1 MIVPFAAGGPTDVI
15 ARIVTGHM
23 AQTLGQS
30 IIIENVVGAGGT
42 TATTRAAR
50 AANDGYTLITGHM
63 GTHAAS
69 VPLYPNLAY
78 HPEKDFEPVAL
89 LAGTPILILARK
101 DFAPKDLKEFVA
113 YVKANADKVNAA
125 HAGIGSVSHVSCE
138 LLNSI
143 LDVKP
148 VGVPFNGTGPAM
160 NALVGGQVDYM
171 CDQIV
176 NAVPQINGGT
186 IKAYAIATP
195 ERNPSLPNV
204 PTTAE
209 AGLPAFQAQAW
220 NAIFAPKGTPAPIVA
235 RLNAAAAKAL
245 DDENVRK
252 RLLDLGS
259 VIPGPLERTPEALAT
274 LVKDEIAKWIA
285 RAQAGELINAI
296 KQIGKGRSTR
306 FRPLSFA
313 ERIIIFRGI
322 IGGSRIGAVDCSL
335 RPLNSPSLERPED
348 LARHEPVPRPART
361 DSRRRRGEARPH
373 RHRHA
378 VDLRPSDALQSG
390 GRLSD
395 ADHQEAAAEV
405 DRARAAVVPDGRH
418 QHQISARTTASRSGT
433 NGPTPMA
440 ISARSMAR
448 SGAPGRRRTAAASTR
463 SPTSST

>member
-1 MIVPFAAGGPTDVI
+1 MNRYGRSLAGGYLAVMAGLFAFAAQVQAQTYPTRSITMIVPFAAGGPTDVV

-69 VPLYPNLAY
+69 VPLYPSLAY

-101 DFAPKDLKEFVA
+101 DFPPKDLKEFIA
-113 YVKANADKVNAA
+113 YVKANESKVNAA

-143 LDVKP
+143 LGIKP

-186 IKAYAIATP
+186 IKAYAVATP

-204 PTTAE
+204 PTTTE

-220 NAIFAPKGTPAPIVA
+220 NAIFAPKGTPAPVIEK
-235 RLNAAAAKAL
+235 LNTAAAKAL
-245 DDENVRK
+245 DDETVRK

-259 VIPGPLERTPEALAT
+259 VIPGPADRTPQALAA
-274 LVKDEIAKWIA
+274 LVKSEIAKW
-285 RAQAGELINAI
+285 
-296 KQIGKGRSTR
+296 T
-306 FRPLSFA
+306 
-313 ERIIIFRGI
+313 
-322 IGGSRIGAVDCSL
+322 
-335 RPLNSPSLERPED
+335 
-348 LARHEPVPRPART
+348 PVLKPA
-361 DSRRRRGEARPH
+361 
-373 RHRHA
+373 
-378 VDLRPSDALQSG
+378 
-390 GRLSD
+390 
-395 ADHQEAAAEV
+395 
-405 DRARAAVVPDGRH
+405 
-418 QHQISARTTASRSGT
+418 T
-433 NGPTPMA
+433 N
-440 ISARSMAR
+440 
-448 SGAPGRRRTAAASTR
+448 
-463 SPTSST
+463 